1 MSKMKDDLKSQ
12 IDKFLYPKSVA
23 IIGAS
28 RSPTKFGNL
37 FLRSFVANNFEGKIY
52 PINPIADEIIDIK
65 AYKSV
70 LDVPD
75 SVDLGIIT
83 THPKENIS
91 AVKECIEKGIEAII
105 IFSAGYAEIG
115 DDGLVREKEL
125 LSLIKRKARVLGPNC
140 IGVHSAP
147 GRVSAFPATSFDVN
161 ADVAVLS
168 QSGFL
173 TSLMTRAFPLR
184 GAHVSYGI
192 SLGNS
197 IDLNVCDFLE
207 YFSEEEYIKYIVTY
221 LEGVSEPKR
230 FRKLLEELCYK
241 KKIIIWKPGRTEA
254 ARTAISTHTASLT
267 GEDKIWNAIFDQY
280 SIFRINSVEEA
291 INQVVALKFSENMKG
306 FNVGIVG
313 SQGGLIVTT
322 AENCELLKIPLAKLT
337 EQTKQKLSK
346 TIPEFGASAKNPV
359 DISIAAAMNPK
370 VYTDAGIVTIQDPN
384 VDILLVNGVWMI
396 DSTFIKCMIDI
407 RKKSDKP
414 IFLIEPS
421 IMEKLKSYRKLF
433 DNNIGVGITSH
444 DFLKFLKAAI
454 DYKQKIND
462 LDIKCS

>member
-1 MSKMKDDLKSQ
+1 MKDDLKSQ

-37 FLRSFVANNFEGKIY
+37 FLRSFLANNFEGKIY
-52 PINPIADEIIDIK
+52 PINPVADEIFEVK

-70 LDVPD
+70 LDIPD
-75 SVDLGIIT
+75 SIDLGIIT

-115 DDGLVREKEL
+115 NDGLAREKEL
-125 LSLIKRKARVLGPNC
+125 LSLIKGKARVLGPNC

-147 GRVSAFPATSFDVN
+147 GKVSAFPATSFDVN

-173 TSLMTRAFPLR
+173 TSLITRVFPLR

-197 IDLNVCDFLE
+197 IDLNICDFLE
-207 YFSEEEYIKYIVTY
+207 YFSEEEYIKYIIMY
-221 LEGVSEPKR
+221 LEGISEAKR
-230 FRKLLEELCYK
+230 FRNLLEKLCYK
-241 KKIIIWKPGRTEA
+241 KKLIIWKPGRTEIA
-254 ARTAISTHTASLT
+254 KTAISTHTASLT
-267 GEDKIWNAIFDQY
+267 GEDKIWNAIFEQY

-291 INQVVALKFSENMKG
+291 IDQVSALKYSENMKG

-322 AENCELLKIPLAKLT
+322 AENCELLQIPLAKLNDET
-337 EQTKQKLSK
+337 RQKLSEN
-346 TIPEFGASAKNPV
+346 IPEFGASSKNPV
-359 DISIAAAMNPK
+359 DISIAAAMNSK
-370 VYTDAGIVTIQDPN
+370 VYTDAGITTIQDPN
-384 VDILLVNGVWMI
+384 VDILILNGIWMI
-396 DSTFIKCMIDI
+396 DSSFIKHVIDI

-414 IFLIEPS
+414 IFLIEPA
-421 IMEKLKSYRKLF
+421 IMEKLKSYKKLF
-433 DNNIGVGITSH
+433 ENNIGVGITSYN
-444 DFLKFLKAAI
+444 FLKFLKAAM
-454 DYKQKIND
+454 DYKQKINE
-462 LDIKCS
+462 LDTK